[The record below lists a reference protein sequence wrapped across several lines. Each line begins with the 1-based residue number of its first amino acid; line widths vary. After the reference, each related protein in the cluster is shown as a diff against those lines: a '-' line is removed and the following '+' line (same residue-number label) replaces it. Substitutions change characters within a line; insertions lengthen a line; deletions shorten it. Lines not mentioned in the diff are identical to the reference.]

1 MLLKELMAVRIL
13 FNRDNKC
20 PVISLSDCNY
30 YVVGCMG
37 RHNIVAVCLPFGE
50 YGINSAAA
58 VVLNM
63 KRSYTGGGVPSN
75 CLTGDY
81 LGKTG
86 SLQRPPDFLMTAI
99 SILESNP
106 SDSLDIVLN
115 SIAKIAERK
124 PEYKYPGVEHDKLFE
139 AENEHDPMQ
148 DTCSERRGSRI
159 TRSSDNRTHPNIHY
173 GLIASGN
180 KVMRDAEIR
189 DTIGQKYN
197 VLCFEMEAAG
207 VMNHTPCLVIRGICD
222 YADSHKNDLWQD
234 VPGNKKM
241 EQYNGLIK

>member
-1 MLLKELMAVRIL
+1 
-13 FNRDNKC
+13 
-20 PVISLSDCNY
+20 
-30 YVVGCMG
+30 
-37 RHNIVAVCLPFGE
+37 
-50 YGINSAAA
+50 
-58 VVLNM
+58 
-63 KRSYTGGGVPSN
+63 
-75 CLTGDY
+75 
-81 LGKTG
+81 
-86 SLQRPPDFLMTAI
+86 MTAI

-222 YADSHKNDLWQD
+222 YADSHKNDLWQEYAAATAASYAKLLLS
-234 VPGNKKM
+234 VARNIEKCG
-241 EQYNGLIK
+241 